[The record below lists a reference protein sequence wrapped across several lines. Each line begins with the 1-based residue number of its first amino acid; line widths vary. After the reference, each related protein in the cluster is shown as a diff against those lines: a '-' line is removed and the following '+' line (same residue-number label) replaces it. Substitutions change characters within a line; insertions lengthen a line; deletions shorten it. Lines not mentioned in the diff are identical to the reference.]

1 MRPIGW
7 VGVLLIVAGGI
18 IVTMR
23 GVSYTKNR
31 NDVEVGPLR
40 FAAVEKGF
48 VPPIL
53 GVAAILVGAALVFV
67 GRRRSA

>member
-40 FAAVEKGF
+40 IAAVEKGF
-48 VPPIL
+48 VTPMV
-53 GVAAILVGAALVFV
+53 GVVAILVGAALVFV
-67 GRRRSA
+67 GRRRRA